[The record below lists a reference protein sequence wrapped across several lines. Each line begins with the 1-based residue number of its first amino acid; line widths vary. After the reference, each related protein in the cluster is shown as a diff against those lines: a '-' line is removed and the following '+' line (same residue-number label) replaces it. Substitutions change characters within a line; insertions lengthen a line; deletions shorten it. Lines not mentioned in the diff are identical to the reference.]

1 MSATHGWLRRQLP
14 GIIGLA
20 LVVGLFF
27 VVRLPSASASER
39 ADIASHYA
47 FTPMSIDLPG
57 GYPQQ
62 TIRRVN
68 QEYKHI
74 DAWISSVGAGI
85 AMNDLD
91 GDGLANDL
99 CLTDPRT
106 DQAIVAPAP
115 GKGQAR
121 YRSFAL
127 NPGDLPMSGT
137 KMAPMGCAP
146 GDFNEDGRMDL
157 LVYMWGRTPILY
169 LARAN
174 SFGLTAATYRAV
186 ELVPSSPGATYNGPL
201 WNTNAVAIDDFDGD
215 GHVDIFIGN
224 YFPHGPVL
232 DDSVDT
238 GVAMNDSMSNGLN
251 GGEDYFFCWEDGT
264 AGARPSAKFKL
275 IDNALPE
282 KASKGW
288 ALGAA
293 ANDLDGDLLP
303 ELYLAHDFGPDRL
316 LYNRSSPG
324 HLEFALVEGSRSA
337 VVPKSKVI
345 GHDSFKGMGVDFG
358 DLNQDGMYDMFV
370 SNITTSFGI
379 EESHFMF
386 MNEAK
391 SQADLKSKFAEGDAP
406 FSDESAPLNLA
417 WSGWGWDA
425 KMGDFNNSGN
435 LVVAQ
440 ATGFVKGEVNR
451 WPQLQELATSNDG
464 LLKHPIWWPNVGA
477 GDDVG
482 GSQRMHFF
490 AKSPDGSYVDI
501 ADQLGLAIPTPT
513 RGIATGDADGD
524 GKLDFALARQWAEPV
539 FYHNDSPDTGAFI
552 GLRLTHQP
560 TAVSNPVQ
568 RGTLPV
574 VGSPAVGAQVT
585 VTTADGRRFISRVDG
600 GSGHSGKRST
610 DVHIGL
616 GADVSGPLKVVICWR
631 ERGGQL
637 RKEELTMTTGWHDL
651 NLDFLT
657 KNTPTNER

>member
-27 VVRLPSASASER
+27 VVRLPSASAAER
-39 ADIASHYA
+39 TDIASHYA

-68 QEYKHI
+68 KDYKHI

-85 AMNDLD
+85 SMNDLD
-91 GDGLANDL
+91 GDGLSNDL
-99 CLTDPRT
+99 CLTDPRI
-106 DQAIVAPAP
+106 DRAVVAPAP
-115 GKGQAR
+115 GAGQQR

-127 NPGDLPMSGT
+127 NPSGLPMGEH
-137 KMAPMGCAP
+137 MAPMGCAP

-169 LARAN
+169 LAKADA
-174 SFGLTAATYRAV
+174 TALSADAYRAV
-186 ELVPSSPGATYNGPL
+186 ELVAGSGGETYNGPL

-232 DDSVDT
+232 DDTVDD
-238 GVAMNDSMSNGLN
+238 GVSMNHSMSNGLN
-251 GGEDYFFCWEDGT
+251 GGEDYFLCWEGGSG
-264 AGARPSAKFKL
+264 GAEPTAKFKL
-275 IDNALPE
+275 VSDALPE

-288 ALGAA
+288 ALAA
-293 ANDLDGDLLP
+293 AATDLDGDMLP
-303 ELYLAHDFGPDRL
+303 ELYIAHDFGPDRM
-316 LYNRSSPG
+316 LYNRSTPG
-324 HLEFALVEGSRSA
+324 HLEFSLVEGVRTA
-337 VVPKSKVI
+337 MVPKSKVV

-358 DLNQDGMYDMFV
+358 DLNHDGLYDMYV

-386 MNEAK
+386 MNDAK
-391 SQADLKSKFAEGDAP
+391 SQTDLKAKFSGGEAP
-406 FSDESAPLNLA
+406 FVDRSAPLGLA
-417 WSGWGWDA
+417 WSGWGWDV
-425 KMGDFNNSGN
+425 KMADFNNSGE

-464 LLKHPIWWPNVGA
+464 LLQYPEFWPKVQA

-490 AKSPDGSYVDI
+490 AKGPDGRYADI
-501 ADQLGLAIPTPT
+501 AEQLGMAIPVPT
-513 RGIATGDADGD
+513 RGIATGDSDGD
-524 GKLDFALARQWAEPV
+524 GRLDFAVARQWAEPV
-539 FYHNDSPDTGAFI
+539 FYHNDSPNTGAFL
-552 GLRLTHQP
+552 GLRLTHEP
-560 TAVSNPVQ
+560 AAPSTATP
-568 RGTLPV
+568 GALPAL
-574 VGSPAVGAQVT
+574 GSPAVGAQAM
-585 VTTADGRRFISRVDG
+585 VTTADGRRFIARVDG
-600 GSGHSGKRST
+600 GSGHSGKRSSEI
-610 DVHIGL
+610 HIGL
-616 GADVSGPLKVVICWR
+616 GADVSGPVLVTLCWR
-631 ERGGQL
+631 DRAGQIHKKDL
-637 RKEELTMTTGWHDL
+637 QLNTGWHNV
-651 NLDFLT
+651 NLDS
-657 KNTPTNER
+657 PTNER